1 MARKKNSEEA
11 KTIEVPSPRD
21 LFKGIRR
28 QLTEWGV
35 NKLDLVF
42 RVIPGKEREEDFS
55 KELEEVRKE
64 CGFLRNSA
72 EFVYALPQDQAEK
85 LLAEKGEVS
94 QIEAYDRTKLI
105 ETPNPGFYQF
115 YEGESMVAVFR
126 PRD

>member
-42 RVIPGKEREEDFS
+42 RVIPGRENEKDFP
-55 KELEEVRKE
+55 KKLEEIRKE
-64 CGFLRNSA
+64 GGFLGNSA
-72 EFVYALPQDQAEK
+72 EFVYALPQHQAES
-85 LLAEKGEVS
+85 LLEEKGEVS
-94 QIEAYDRTKLI
+94 QIEAYDRKRLI
-105 ETPNPGFYQF
+105 ETPLEGFYQF
-115 YEGESMVAVFR
+115 YEGESKIAVFR